1 MPVEILEH
9 ENGPNA
15 PPPTVCTTSATAA
28 TKSLGSL
35 PVLFGGDRE
44 FFGGSR
50 LRVGV
55 SKKEVASMVGVLVAV
70 ADDVVIPP
78 QLLAH

>member
-9 ENGPNA
+9 ENGPNVS
-15 PPPTVCTTSATAA
+15 PTVRATSATAA
-28 TKSLGSL
+28 TKFLGLLS
-35 PVLFGGDRE
+35 VLFGGDRD

-50 LRVGV
+50 LREGV
-55 SKKEVASMVGVLVAV
+55 SKKEVARMVGVLVAV